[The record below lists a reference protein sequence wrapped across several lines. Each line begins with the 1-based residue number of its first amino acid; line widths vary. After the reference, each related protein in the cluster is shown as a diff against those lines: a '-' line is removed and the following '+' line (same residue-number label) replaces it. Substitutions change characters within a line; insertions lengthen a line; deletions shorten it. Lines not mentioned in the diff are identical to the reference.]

1 MSQKSLGKLKKVILI
16 IVGVTV
22 AIGAAYLVI
31 TWNKPLNPPL
41 ELLEKTAENQK
52 DYSTNGETDETI
64 DPGEETAQPTLE
76 PVCGGPPNTT
86 VLITGVASKD
96 YLYGLADAIRVARI
110 DFQTQKIT
118 VLALP
123 RDLWIEIPGLE
134 NRGISVGKL
143 NQAYFYGAEG
153 MGYYSGAGFGSGLLA
168 ETLFINYGLT
178 ADHYLSVNLNS
189 FRKIINTLG
198 GVDVYLPQDVYKRV
212 NDQPVLFLEA
222 GSHHLNGKQAEMLA
236 RQRISIG
243 DFGRI
248 NNQTLLLK
256 AIAVQVLSPSGIAAI
271 PSIIDQFQANV
282 LMDFSPAEIT
292 QLMCLAG
299 MIDFQNDIDFISIPQ
314 DLMIE
319 QMVYDPTR
327 GINTA
332 ALVSDKDK
340 IRVLINDFQAGIW
353 P

>member
-1 MSQKSLGKLKKVILI
+1 MSQKSLVTLKKIIMI
-16 IVGVTV
+16 IVGVTLL
-22 AIGAAYLVI
+22 IGAVYLLI
-31 TWNKPLNPPL
+31 SWNRPINPAL
-41 ELLEKTAENQK
+41 EIPDNNSEEPRETLADNINEEIDNQ
-52 DYSTNGETDETI
+52 SGEVT
-64 DPGEETAQPTLE
+64 QSTLE
-76 PVCGGPPNTT
+76 PVCGGPPTMT
-86 VLITGVASKD
+86 VLVTGVASKN

-110 DFQTQKIT
+110 DFQTQKVT

-123 RDLWIEIPGLE
+123 RDVWIEIPGLE
-134 NRGISVGKL
+134 NRGITVGKL
-143 NQAYFYGAEG
+143 NQAYFYGTEG

-168 ETLFINYGLT
+168 ESLFLNFGLT
-178 ADHYLSVNLNS
+178 ADHYLSVSLSS

-212 NDQPVLFLEA
+212 NDQPVLFLKA

-236 RQRISIG
+236 QQRISIG

-256 AIAVQVLSPSGIAAI
+256 AIAVQLLSPSGIAAI
-271 PSIIDQFQANV
+271 PTIIEQVQSNV

-292 QLMCLAG
+292 QLICLAG
-299 MIDFQNDIDFISIPQ
+299 MIDFQEDLKFVSLPQ
-314 DLMIE
+314 NLMIE
-319 QMVYDPTR
+319 QLVYDPAR